1 MKNTYL
7 TMLLLVSFLSFGQKK
22 NSRQDEILFEKA
34 VTLHALVYDDL
45 NLDFHIKEADST
57 DEKAVYAKEIKETI
71 LEKALVVYNQLIDS
85 FPKSKLVYRA
95 LNNKGFIEVEL
106 DDLGEA
112 KKTYLSILNSP
123 ANDKERGGV
132 GSGIMGEPYANYK
145 NRAAKQ
151 LAEIA
156 IKQENYQEALGFLEQ
171 TKTHKY
177 QHFCGNEYAADEIYT
192 VTAYAKCYNGLQQTE
207 KAYETL
213 LPYIIENG
221 LADNSD
227 LVDFAIKM
235 LLERYKKDELKQKFE
250 EAFKNAIVEK
260 GKGGDGTDRYYIDF
274 LNTKI
279 QIDSWMIASG
289 DASERNKELNATMI
303 ESGFYKRLS
312 Q

>member
-1 MKNTYL
+1 MKHTFL
-7 TMLLLVSFLSFGQKK
+7 AVLLAVTFLSSAQKK

-34 VTLHALVYDDL
+34 ATLHALVYDDL
-45 NLDFHIKEADST
+45 DLDVDIETEDTT
-57 DEKAVYAKEIKETI
+57 DGVSKYAKTVKETI

-106 DDLGEA
+106 NDLDEA
-112 KKTYLSILNSP
+112 KQTYLSILNSP
-123 ANDKERGGV
+123 ADDKERGGI

-156 IKQENYQEALGFLEQ
+156 IRQKNYQEAIGYLEQ
-171 TKTHKY
+171 TKKHQY

-192 VTAYAKCYNGLQQTE
+192 VTTYAKCYNGLQQTE
-207 KAYETL
+207 KAYEML
-213 LPYIIENG
+213 LPYILENG
-221 LADNSD
+221 LADNSE
-227 LVDFAIKM
+227 LVDFTISI
-235 LLERYKKDELKQKFE
+235 LLEKYKKEELKAKFE
-250 EAFKNAIVEK
+250 QAFQNAVIEK
-260 GKGGDGTDRYYIDF
+260 GKGGEGTDRYYIDF

-279 QIDSWMIASG
+279 QLDSWMIA
-289 DASERNKELNATMI
+289 DANQAGKKGLNTAMT

-312 Q
+312 K